1 MSISTDYYR
10 NLLSYTTT
18 EYGNASH
25 AQKDSSTPPPKP
37 TGQEQR
43 NHDSLLLSADYTEY
57 TSGEQGI
64 TPTDTYSR
72 PPRLEPL
79 LTTDQEKS
87 LLSSI
92 QQAIAEASPFT
103 SVTGLSS
110 TATEEGID
118 PLAELQNVLADFD
131 ASAATDEE
139 VSELFDQVMELME
152 SLRPQPPMKQA
163 DEEASDFSG
172 IPSELIAM
180 NGMLPPF
187 VMNLNSTFTTEDNDS
202 SDLST
207 EDKRS
212 LLSEL
217 SGLDAATDE
226 KIDIWHKELAELIQK
241 STSSTE
247 L

>member
-10 NLLSYTTT
+10 NLLSYTAT

-25 AQKDSSTPPPKP
+25 AQKNSPTPPPKP
-37 TGQEQR
+37 AGQEQG
-43 NHDSLLLSADYTEY
+43 NHDSLQLSADYTEY

-64 TPTDTYSR
+64 TSTDTYSR
-72 PPRLEPL
+72 PPRLEP

-92 QQAIAEASPFT
+92 QQAIAEASPST
-103 SVTGLSS
+103 SITGISS
-110 TATEEGID
+110 TATEEAID

-131 ASAATDEE
+131 ASAASDEE
-139 VSELFDQVMELME
+139 VSELFDQVTELME

-163 DEEASDFSG
+163 EEEASDFSG

-187 VMNLNSTFTTEDNDS
+187 VMNLNPTFTTEDNDS

-217 SGLDAATDE
+217 SELDAATDE
-226 KIDIWHKELAELIQK
+226 KIDTWHKELAELIQK
-241 STSSTE
+241 YTSSTE

>member
-18 EYGNASH
+18 EYGSVNH
-25 AQKDSSTPPPKP
+25 AQKNSPTLPPKP
-37 TGQEQR
+37 AGQEQG
-43 NHDSLLLSADYTEY
+43 NHDSLQLSVEYTEH
-57 TSGEQGI
+57 TSGEQAI
-64 TPTDTYSR
+64 TPTGTYSR
-72 PPRLEPL
+72 PPRPEP

-92 QQAIAEASPFT
+92 QQAIAEAST
-103 SVTGLSS
+103 SSSVTGQSS
-110 TATEEGID
+110 RGTEEEID
-118 PLAELQNVLADFD
+118 PLSELQNILTDFD
-131 ASAATDEE
+131 ASVATDEE

-163 DEEASDFSG
+163 EEEASDFSG
-172 IPSELIAM
+172 IPSELLAM

-187 VMNLNSTFTTEDNDS
+187 VMNLNSAFADQDNDS
-202 SDLST
+202 SKLST
-207 EDKRS
+207 EDKRI

-217 SGLDAATDE
+217 SELDTAATDE
-226 KIDIWHKELAELIQK
+226 EIGAWYEELTKLIQN